1 MREKRMRV
9 AKKRSYSFILPFA
22 YCRLSIRI
30 LLLFYHILF
39 LPHPEGAVGPI
50 PSKNKQLNFN

>member
-1 MREKRMRV
+1 MRV
-9 AKKRSYSFILPFA
+9 AKKNSYSFILPFA

-39 LPHPEGAVGPI
+39 LPHPEGAVEPI
-50 PSKNKQLNFN
+50 SSKNKQLNFN

>member
-9 AKKRSYSFILPFA
+9 AKKKSYSFILPFA

-30 LLLFYHILF
+30 LLLFYCILF
-39 LPHPEGAVGPI
+39 LSHPEGAVGPI
-50 PSKNKQLNFN
+50 SSKNKQLDFS